1 MLTSIVLLSRRL
13 KPTTRLYTI
22 DHARAVSICN
32 GAMRHQPAT
41 YDPHMNITLLERLI
55 HEIRDDLVGRSLGTP
70 SWVPPVLAI
79 PVGGVGV
86 HLVAILES
94 PGPFC
99 FLTDASPFGAAR
111 APARFAKINGAKIR
125 DVALHDGDRILRIDA
140 LTRGEREAL
149 SLHVRLFGSA
159 GSAALYTDDTIGETV
174 GAVRVDAEGAPR
186 AHHER
191 PAWPSAPVVL
201 STRGRLAL
209 AAPVPAA
216 GVTPGEGVFG
226 PFADARAACQ
236 HVGGRI
242 LDAAHA
248 AILHRIARPARR
260 KLDGMHKLA
269 ANLELDLERSREHAG
284 VRREAETLAAF
295 QSRVPTGSAG
305 VTLPDVYDPRLEVF
319 IELDPTESVHVQ
331 VEKRFRRA
339 AKLEKSAAHAQRRL
353 ELVRR
358 EITELEAAL
367 AVLEAADTFEASL
380 RTFEALRARFG
391 IELEGPRVTTGAGAR
406 RTASE
411 KNYRQFDLDPHWF
424 AIVGR
429 SNHENDEITF
439 KVAGPGDYWF
449 HAQGVAG
456 SHVVLKSRGG
466 SDGPPARIIQRAA
479 SLAAHFSK
487 ARHSSLAPVIYTQ
500 KKYVRR
506 FRGAKPGQVTCERET
521 MVMVPPTLPGP
532 PTDSR

>member
-1 MLTSIVLLSRRL
+1 
-13 KPTTRLYTI
+13 
-22 DHARAVSICN
+22 
-32 GAMRHQPAT
+32 
-41 YDPHMNITLLERLI
+41 MNITLLERLI
-55 HEIRDDLVGRSLGTP
+55 HEIRGDLVGRSLGTP

-86 HLVAILES
+86 HLVAILEP

-99 FLTDASPFGAAR
+99 FLADASPFGAAR
-111 APARFAKINGAKIR
+111 APARFAKVDGAKIR

-140 LTRGEREAL
+140 VTRGDREPV

-159 GSAALYTDDTIGETV
+159 GGAALHADDTVGETV
-174 GAVRVDAEGAPR
+174 GAVRVETEGAPR
-186 AHHER
+186 ARPER
-191 PAWPSAPVVL
+191 PAWPTAPLIL
-201 STRGRLAL
+201 STPGRLAL
-209 AAPVPAA
+209 AAPAPAA
-216 GVTPGEGVFG
+216 DVAPGEGVFG
-226 PFADARAACQ
+226 PFADARTACR
-236 HVGGRI
+236 HVGGLI

-248 AILHRIARPARR
+248 AILRRIARPARR

-269 ANLELDLERSREHAG
+269 VNLENDLERSREHAD

-295 QSRVPTGSAG
+295 QSRVPTSSAG
-305 VTLPDVYDPRLEVF
+305 VTLPDVYDPKREVF

-331 VEKRFRRA
+331 VEKRFRKA
-339 AKLEKSAAHAQRRL
+339 AKLEKSAAHSQRRL
-353 ELVRR
+353 DLVRR

-367 AVLEAADTFEASL
+367 AVLEAAGSFEESL

-391 IELEGPRVTTGAGAR
+391 IELEGPRVTTGAGPR
-406 RTASE
+406 KKTSE
-411 KNYRQFDLDPHWF
+411 KSYRQFELDPRWF
-424 AIVGR
+424 ALVGR

-439 KVAGPGDYWF
+439 KVAGPTDYWF

-466 SDGPPARIIQRAA
+466 GDGPSARIIQRTA

-487 ARHSSLAPVIYTQ
+487 ARHSSLVPVIYTQ
-500 KKYVRR
+500 KKYVRK

-532 PTDSR
+532 VTESR